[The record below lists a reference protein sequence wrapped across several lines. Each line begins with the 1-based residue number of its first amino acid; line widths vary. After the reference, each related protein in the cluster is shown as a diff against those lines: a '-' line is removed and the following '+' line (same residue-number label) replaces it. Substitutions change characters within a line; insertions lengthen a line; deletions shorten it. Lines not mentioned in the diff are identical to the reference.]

1 MDRLFNQEVEIYR
14 VNTPT
19 PQNNNN
25 NNNYNNPFALNSAS
39 YVKDEYVSTIKA
51 KIARKG
57 SSLTLVNDVNSYSV
71 GKMRLYANINEDIR
85 MGDRIKDVSENL
97 NYTVSYV
104 YKPNL
109 HHIEAELEII
119 RKEY

>member
-1 MDRLFNQEVEIYR
+1 MNNLFNQEIEVYR

-19 PQNNNN
+19 PH
-25 NNNYNNPFALNSAS
+25 NYNNPFATSS
-39 YVKDEYVSTIKA
+39 SSVVKDELVGTIKA
-51 KIARKG
+51 RIARRNSALSKID
-57 SSLTLVNDVNSYSV
+57 THANSYSV
-71 GKMRLYANINEDIR
+71 GRMRLYADINEDIR
-85 MGDRIKDVSENL
+85 MGDRIKDISENL

-104 YKPNL
+104 YKPNS

>member
-1 MDRLFNQEVEIYR
+1 MDRLFNQEVGIFR

-19 PQNNNN
+19 PQNNNSHT
-25 NNNYNNPFALNSAS
+25 NPFAINNTNT
-39 YVKDEYVSTIKA
+39 VKDEYVATIKVR
-51 KIARKG
+51 ISRKG
-57 SSLTLVNDVNSYSV
+57 SSSPSTVKDVNSFSV
-71 GKMRLYANINEDIR
+71 GKMRLYADITEDIR
-85 MGDRIKDVSENL
+85 IGDRVKDVSENL

-104 YKPNL
+104 YKPNS

>member
-19 PQNNNN
+19 PHKQ
-25 NNNYNNPFALNSAS
+25 YNNPFAINNTTT
-39 YVKDEYVSTIKA
+39 VKDEYVATIKA
-51 KIARKG
+51 RITRNSAFKA
-57 SSLTLVNDVNSYSV
+57 SNDVNSYV
-71 GKMRLYANINEDIR
+71 AGKMRLYANINEDIR
-85 MGDRIKDVSENL
+85 IGDRIKDVSENL

>member
-1 MDRLFNQEVEIYR
+1 MDSLFNQEFEVYR

-19 PQNNNN
+19 PLKS
-25 NNNYNNPFALNSAS
+25 NNYNPFAIKTVTTVEDD
-39 YVKDEYVSTIKA
+39 YVNTIKGR
-51 KIARKG
+51 IARR
-57 SSLTLVNDVNSYSV
+57 SSAPSKTIADDVVSYSI
-71 GKMRLYANINEDIR
+71 GTMRLYANITEDIR
-85 MGDRIKDVSENL
+85 MGDRIKDISENL

-104 YKPNL
+104 YKPNS